1 MREKEDVRHLGGA
14 VQQHPPHF
22 GSAFFGSPLIYIVQ
36 HNNHR
41 NSSERY
47 MLLDKLISFK
57 H

>member
-1 MREKEDVRHLGGA
+1 MREEEDVRHLGGA
-14 VQQHPPHF
+14 VQQYLYF

-36 HNNHR
+36 HNNSR
-41 NSSERY
+41 NSSERC